1 MNDDNLDILNNIDSL
16 VSSKRLNGTEEL
28 DALFGQARS
37 VEPEILDSNFT
48 KVVLNSLPARPVRS
62 KKRSL
67 VFDMVGLSLGLVV
80 SYMFFDGF
88 QVLDSALSL
97 VPESLPVTV
106 ANIGSFFLAAIGI
119 VCVGWWAGERAI
131 N

>member
-1 MNDDNLDILNNIDSL
+1 MNNDNLDNSNSLDNL
-16 VSSKRLNGTEEL
+16 VSNKGLKGAEEL
-28 DALFGQARS
+28 DALFDQARS

-67 VFDMVGLSLGLVV
+67 VFDLVGLSLGLVV

-106 ANIGSFFLAAIGI
+106 ANIGSFFLAVIGI
-119 VCVGWWAGERAI
+119 TVVGWWAGERAI

>member
-1 MNDDNLDILNNIDSL
+1 MNNDNLDNSNSLQNL
-16 VSSKRLNGTEEL
+16 VSNKGLKGAEEL
-28 DALFGQARS
+28 DALFDQARS

-67 VFDMVGLSLGLVV
+67 VFDLVGLSLGLVV

-119 VCVGWWAGERAI
+119 ACVGWWAGERAI

>member
-1 MNDDNLDILNNIDSL
+1 MNNDNLDNSNSLQNL
-16 VSSKRLNGTEEL
+16 VSNKGLKGAEEL
-28 DALFGQARS
+28 DALFDQARS

-67 VFDMVGLSLGLVV
+67 VFDLVGLSLGLVV

-106 ANIGSFFLAAIGI
+106 ANIGSFFLAVIGI
-119 VCVGWWAGERAI
+119 TVVGWWAGERAI